1 MYQRAITQFGIDADV
16 LPFSGVN
23 KQSLVEARQLLL
35 DIGEIIKE
43 DIEVSKDGIKADFD
57 KLTALKEKISELS
70 SRYYELIPLERYKNQ
85 IAPPINNQHSVK

>member
-1 MYQRAITQFGIDADV
+1 MYQRAIRQFGVNTDV

-43 DIEVSKDGIKADFD
+43 LIEI
-57 KLTALKEKISELS
+57 EKNIE
-70 SRYYELIPLERYKNQ
+70 I
-85 IAPPINNQHSVK
+85 